1 MTDNK
6 NSSIE
11 SSEMHS
17 YSGTLS
23 MNARGKLGL
32 ISAIALKDLTQI
44 HGSGFIILLTL
55 SILLFAL
62 IGFPFFIF
70 ANAATGFGGQL
81 HLGGAWTA
89 TGIEGIFVGSDPNRI
104 FLSTITLVHLALGYS
119 IVVTMILIPAAFS
132 IAYGQEITKGTVRTL
147 TCYPVGVF
155 EITIAK
161 LAYAAVI
168 SFIFGLPV
176 FLLPTVVGLGKPV
189 GDLFVIFIVAY
200 FATLLIV
207 SVGAFVANSITFVMK
222 KMYIRPTLFANLL
235 VMFSFLITSTILNGL
250 NLFLTYVSP
259 VFRALGELTPI
270 SLYHQG
276 RLLLMFVFGGTE
288 SPNWLIFLLPVSLLV
303 LGAWLTLKLW
313 PDIYEKE

>member
-32 ISAIALKDLTQI
+32 IFAIALKDLTQI
-44 HGSGFIILLTL
+44 RGSGFIILLTL
-55 SILLFAL
+55 SLLLFAL

-70 ANAATGFGGQL
+70 ANAAAGFGGQI

-89 TGIEGIFVGSDPNRI
+89 TGTGFYVGSDPNRS
-104 FLSTITLVHLALGYS
+104 FLSATTLVHLALGYS

-147 TCYPVGVF
+147 TCYSVGVF

-161 LAYAAVI
+161 LVYAAVV

-189 GDLFVIFIVAY
+189 GDLFAIFLVAF

-207 SVGAFVANSITFVMK
+207 SVGAFVANSITFVTK

-235 VMFSFLITSTILNGL
+235 VIFSFLITSTILNGL
-250 NLFLTYVSP
+250 NLFLTYLSP

>member
-11 SSEMHS
+11 SSEMRS
-17 YSGTLS
+17 YSGTLT
-23 MNARGKLGL
+23 MNARGKLRL
-32 ISAIALKDLTQI
+32 ISAIVLKDLTQI
-44 HGSGFIILLTL
+44 RGSGFIILLTL

-62 IGFPFFIF
+62 IGFPFFIV
-70 ANAATGFGGQL
+70 ANAAFGFRGQL

-89 TGIEGIFVGSDPNRI
+89 TGIGFFVGSDPNSI
-104 FLSTITLVHLALGYS
+104 FLSNTTLVHLALGYS

-189 GDLFVIFIVAY
+189 GDLFAIFLVAY

-207 SVGAFVANSITFVMK
+207 SVGAFVANSITFVTK

-250 NLFLTYVSP
+250 NLFLTYLSP

-288 SPNWLIFLLPVSLLV
+288 SPNWLIFLLPAPLLV

>member
-17 YSGTLS
+17 HSGTLS

-32 ISAIALKDLTQI
+32 ISAIVLKDLTQI
-44 HGSGFIILLTL
+44 HGSGFIILLIL

-70 ANAATGFGGQL
+70 VNAATGFGGQM

-89 TGIEGIFVGSDPNRI
+89 TGAGGFYIGSDPNRI
-104 FLSTITLVHLALGYS
+104 FLSATTLVHLALGYS

-132 IAYGQEITKGTVRTL
+132 VAYGQEITKGTVRTL

-189 GDLFVIFIVAY
+189 GDLFAIFLVAY
-200 FATLLIV
+200 FTTLLIV
-207 SVGAFVANSITFVMK
+207 SVGAFVTNSITFVTK

-235 VMFSFLITSTILNGL
+235 VIFSFLITSTILNGL
-250 NLFLTYVSP
+250 NLFLIYLSP

>member
-89 TGIEGIFVGSDPNRI
+89 TGIEGIV
-104 FLSTITLVHLALGYS
+104 
-119 IVVTMILIPAAFS
+119 
-132 IAYGQEITKGTVRTL
+132 
-147 TCYPVGVF
+147 C
-155 EITIAK
+155 
-161 LAYAAVI
+161 
-168 SFIFGLPV
+168 
-176 FLLPTVVGLGKPV
+176 
-189 GDLFVIFIVAY
+189 
-200 FATLLIV
+200 
-207 SVGAFVANSITFVMK
+207 
-222 KMYIRPTLFANLL
+222 
-235 VMFSFLITSTILNGL
+235 
-250 NLFLTYVSP
+250 
-259 VFRALGELTPI
+259 
-270 SLYHQG
+270 
-276 RLLLMFVFGGTE
+276 
-288 SPNWLIFLLPVSLLV
+288 W
-303 LGAWLTLKLW
+303 
-313 PDIYEKE
+313 